1 MASKEQCDLLLA
13 DRSTLS
19 VRKALA
25 LMWERRNEKNVIAE
39 IIDIIWLDIFPR
51 CYCATVLLY
60 SSLLSIKNMYVQ
72 NNFNVIY
79 VFKIIFNSKFVDEK
93 KVFSE
98 IEFYLPQF
106 AHWIVHMYEE
116 SSDALDDLSKF
127 ALILSQISTHTAL
140 QLTFM
145 LIAYLEDY
153 QPENSDGL
161 VNPYR
166 NAVLFSRCAKLLQ
179 VKHTQISSE
188 QSHITYYSI

>member
-25 LMWERRNEKNVIAE
+25 LMWERRSEKNVIAD
-39 IIDIIWLDIFPR
+39 IIDII
-51 CYCATVLLY
+51 C
-60 SSLLSIKNMYVQ
+60 
-72 NNFNVIY
+72 
-79 VFKIIFNSKFVDEK
+79 KFAEEK

-106 AHWIVHMYEE
+106 AHWIVHLHEE
-116 SSDALDDLSKF
+116 SSDAGDDLSKF

-161 VNPYR
+161 LNPNR

-179 VKHTQISSE
+179 DVERAVIYGGSDLPAHEHLDSLQPEGLVSSSKDSE
-188 QSHITYYSI
+188 LKELRKAEIAGSLALSKDDDLN

>member
-1 MASKEQCDLLLA
+1 M
-13 DRSTLS
+13 
-19 VRKALA
+19 
-25 LMWERRNEKNVIAE
+25 
-39 IIDIIWLDIFPR
+39 
-51 CYCATVLLY
+51 
-60 SSLLSIKNMYVQ
+60 
-72 NNFNVIY
+72 
-79 VFKIIFNSKFVDEK
+79 DEK

-161 VNPYR
+161 G
-166 NAVLFSRCAKLLQ
+166 VLTLQ
-179 VKHTQISSE
+179 FPRHHAARSWEEEIGSGE
-188 QSHITYYSI
+188 EHH